1 MPRKL
6 QPCGTRAA
14 YARHLYRKEEP
25 CEACKAANAVR
36 AANTP
41 SGGRQAREIDPHGYW
56 VTAGDAALEAD
67 PPVIVWRYCPFRKVQ
82 VAVSIEDPHTEKPQT
97 MERRRLQTQYYEQKK
112 AAS

>member
-14 YARHLYRKEEP
+14 YARHLYNHEDP
-25 CEACKAANAVR
+25 CEACKAANVIR
-36 AANTP
+36 ANSAPT
-41 SGGRQAREIDPHGYW
+41 GGKRYEMEA
-56 VTAGDAALEAD
+56 DAALEAN
-67 PPVIVWRYCPFRKVQ
+67 PPVIVWRYCPFRKIQ
-82 VAVSIEDPHTEKPQT
+82 VPVSINDPHTEKPQT